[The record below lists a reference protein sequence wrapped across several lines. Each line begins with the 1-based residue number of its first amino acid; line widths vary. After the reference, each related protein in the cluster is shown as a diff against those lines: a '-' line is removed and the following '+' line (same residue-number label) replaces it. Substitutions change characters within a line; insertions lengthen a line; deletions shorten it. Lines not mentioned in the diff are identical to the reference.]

1 MKHIVTD
8 LVSEQK
14 TAALSSERACRE
26 FQRIALTLEDVKIE
40 MQTAKQ
46 EQNKT
51 QVSRVQKSNP
61 PKLKGCHCAK
71 IRRQKRPGKNCDG
84 KPEGVVRP
92 EVAGKSK
99 KPFGR
104 SEGLYWPYV
113 YWG

>member
-1 MKHIVTD
+1 MKHIVTH

-14 TAALSSERACRE
+14 TAALSSERACRK
-26 FQRIALTLEDVKIE
+26 FQRIALTLEYVKIE

-46 EQNKT
+46 EQNET

-71 IRRQKRPGKNCDG
+71 FRREKRPGKNRDG
-84 KPEGVVRP
+84 KPEGVVGP
-92 EVAGKSK
+92 EVAGKSE

-104 SEGLYWPYV
+104 SEGLNWPYV